1 MKRVLI
7 NRKTGEVFQD
17 TTVKKKNK
25 WIALSALII
34 TGVVSSLSDF
44 HAEKT
49 LGIKYSVYFDMFQHG
64 GYYFLLTLF
73 LIYLLPHERRST
85 VFFLFIF
92 FFSFLFEA
100 LQLIIPNRTFTQLDI
115 ISNLLGI
122 SAGFIVYNI
131 YFNLK
136 KQKRISRFRVRPH

>member
-7 NRKTGEVFQD
+7 NRKTGEVFKD

-34 TGVVSSLSDF
+34 TGVLSSLSDF
-44 HAEKT
+44 HMEKI
-49 LGIKYSVYFDMFQHG
+49 LGIEYNIYFDMFQHG

-100 LQLIIPNRTFTQLDI
+100 LQLIIPSRTFTQLDI
-115 ISNLLGI
+115 VSNLLGI
-122 SAGFIVYNI
+122 ATGFIVYNI
-131 YFNLK
+131 YFNFK
-136 KQKRISRFRVRPH
+136 KQKRISRFRAKPH

>member
-7 NRKTGEVFQD
+7 NRKTGEVFKD

-34 TGVVSSLSDF
+34 TGVLSSLSDF
-44 HAEKT
+44 HTEKI
-49 LGIKYSVYFDMFQHG
+49 LGIEYNVYFDMFQHG

-73 LIYLLPHERRST
+73 LIYLLPQERQST

-100 LQLIIPNRTFTQLDI
+100 LQLIIPNRTFSQRDI

-131 YFNLK
+131 YFNFFK
-136 KQKRISRFRVRPH
+136 KKTTNRFRVRPH